1 MSTANKLL
9 QAAAGNVVGGYEYN
23 YLAFPQNTASGAS
36 NYYDLYIS
44 VADVSARPTMS
55 MHGYKNLG
63 NGRFNLYMWG
73 LAGDPE
79 SHVVFCNSAQGAK
92 ISAVDIEGS
101 MNILWSK
108 NVASVKALTHDHEN
122 KILYYIS
129 SNNTLNAIDSTDGTS
144 LGTLSLSLTFTPS
157 QVFNATLVDDNTRL
171 VILQSYTSS
180 ATDNCLATFDVSNPS
195 SMSLDS
201 QNAVDIYNGD
211 QVGIGWD
218 AESQILWIKAYYDQK
233 VFGLTQSGSGWVK
246 SYTINVG
253 ATPFSMTVAKGL
265 DAVIVGTSNELQIW
279 DVSTPS
285 SPSKVYTGT
294 GNERQY
300 ALSFDEVEK
309 FAYGS
314 RIPSSTSWGIGNW
327 DLSSSI
333 SSPSFTQLA
342 NLGTPYTT
350 WTGFNSATSIVTQ
363 DLSCQFTET
372 EQPAN

>member
-350 WTGFNSATSIVTQ
+350 WTGFNSATSIVT
-363 DLSCQFTET
+363 
-372 EQPAN
+372 